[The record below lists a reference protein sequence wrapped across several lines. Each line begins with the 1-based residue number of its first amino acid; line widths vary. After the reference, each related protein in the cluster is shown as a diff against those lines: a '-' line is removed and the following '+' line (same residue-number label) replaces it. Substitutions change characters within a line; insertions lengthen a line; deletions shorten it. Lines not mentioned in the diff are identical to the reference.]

1 MYLGTTTMDT
11 ELAFLT
17 ANQALAGPGKL
28 ILDPFVGTG
37 GLLYPCAHYGAY
49 VMGCD
54 IDGRQM
60 RGTTKLKNKGIILR
74 LLFFRL
80 PS

>member
-1 MYLGTTTMDT
+1 MDN

-17 ANQALAGPGKL
+17 ANQALATRGKL
-28 ILDPFVGTG
+28 IVDPFAGTG
-37 GLLYPCAHYGAY
+37 GLLYPCAEMGAY

-60 RGTTKLKNKGIILR
+60 RGTTKLKTKGRTVTLN
-74 LLFFRL
+74 
-80 PS
+80 